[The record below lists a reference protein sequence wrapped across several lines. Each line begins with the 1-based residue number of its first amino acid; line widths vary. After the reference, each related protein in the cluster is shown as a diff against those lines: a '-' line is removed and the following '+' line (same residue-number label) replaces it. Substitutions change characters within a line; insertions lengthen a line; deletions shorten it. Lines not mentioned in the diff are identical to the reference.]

1 MKVPW
6 PSNLNCVSGVVQM
19 SIEKFMDIFY
29 MSRTAMPQFPKVYM
43 KASQILDGDTII
55 DETMKQHLL
64 RYFI

>member
-1 MKVPW
+1 
-6 PSNLNCVSGVVQM
+6 
-19 SIEKFMDIFY
+19 

-64 RYFI
+64 RYFIWLKNNWLIRDSYLY

>member
-1 MKVPW
+1 
-6 PSNLNCVSGVVQM
+6 
-19 SIEKFMDIFY
+19 

-64 RYFI
+64 YLTKKQLID